1 MKRWKDTLC
10 SWNGRISI
18 VKMTI
23 PLKEIFRFN
32 AIPFKLP
39 GAFFKDWL
47 ASVFF
52 NSFSLFNLDD
62 FNYCVFQ
69 ITSLLVCIIQ
79 STLLIVVF
87 FFNLSYCVLQFCL
100 FFFNIISNSLLK
112 FSESSSIL
120 PLRSV
125 IIFMSITLHSL
136 LSRLSLNRGV

>member
-1 MKRWKDTLC
+1 MERYTVFLEWKNQYCQNDYTTQGNLQIQC
-10 SWNGRISI
+10 NPYQITRG
-18 VKMTI
+18 
-23 PLKEIFRFN
+23 IFQR
-32 AIPFKLP
+32 LTS
-39 GAFFKDWL
+39 L
-47 ASVFF
+47 SFF

-87 FFNLSYCVLQFCL
+87 FFNFSYCVLQFCL